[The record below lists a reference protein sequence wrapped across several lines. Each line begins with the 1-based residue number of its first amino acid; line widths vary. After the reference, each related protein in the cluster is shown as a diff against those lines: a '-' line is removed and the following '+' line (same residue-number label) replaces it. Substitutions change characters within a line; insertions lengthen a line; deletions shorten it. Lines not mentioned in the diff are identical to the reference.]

1 MWSDYIEKNYGEIAA
16 ASLAIGSDLQL
27 DGLSILTIK

>member
-27 DGLSILTIK
+27 DDQF